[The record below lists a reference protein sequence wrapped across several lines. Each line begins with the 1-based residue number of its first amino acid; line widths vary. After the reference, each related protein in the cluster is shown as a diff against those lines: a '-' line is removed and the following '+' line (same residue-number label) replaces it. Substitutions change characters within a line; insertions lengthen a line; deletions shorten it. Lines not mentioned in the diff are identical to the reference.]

1 VSHHSLSSHD
11 SDREG
16 YENSTIQELE
26 NDMLAI
32 RAEHETQNRIIQSQK
47 SALGNIIGD
56 LGSLRLMGKDKD
68 TPGSEMPSPVAT
80 PPPEHVVNGAGD
92 VILRVESSAEVG
104 GGSHGGEDQASQDDL
119 PSSANLNAA
128 ATSSM
133 GHSPAPSSRLALED
147 DIEMGEV
154 EEERKESPNKGRRNR
169 EELEE
174 GEASDIS
181 SVLSDP
187 PDD

>member
-1 VSHHSLSSHD
+1 MV
-11 SDREG
+11 
-16 YENSTIQELE
+16 
-26 NDMLAI
+26 AI

-47 SALGNIIGD
+47 AALDDIIGD

-68 TPGSEMPSPVAT
+68 AAGSEIPSPMGT
-80 PPPEHVVNGAGD
+80 PPPERVANGVGD
-92 VILRVESSAEVG
+92 HTGVILQIEGSAEPLG
-104 GGSHGGEDQASQDDL
+104 GGSNGGEDQALPDDL

-128 ATSSM
+128 ATPSL
-133 GHSPAPSSRLALED
+133 GHSPALSSSRLQLVD

-154 EEERKESPNKGRRNR
+154 EEDRRESPSKGRRNR

-174 GEASDIS
+174 GEASDLS